1 MARTSYAIGE
11 KNRVHHFIF
20 HVHSVGSF
28 SGNWGEVK
36 SAQVYLEGLQMVR
49 RVLFALLAATT
60 LLALPT
66 VNADTLLIDGLN
78 RSKVSAQQRPKRGMS
93 MNAVE
98 STWGQPIAKRNAI
111 GEPPISRWE
120 YSSFIVYFEYSHV
133 IHAVAKN

>member
-1 MARTSYAIGE
+1 
-11 KNRVHHFIF
+11 
-20 HVHSVGSF
+20 
-28 SGNWGEVK
+28 
-36 SAQVYLEGLQMVR
+36 MVSR
-49 RVLFALLAATT
+49 ILFALLAATT